1 MTATISPPSRA
12 TRSAA
17 FDGVASWHGD
27 KPGFPEGVVDDR
39 HRVRVREDAGHVQVR
54 LDGAA
59 DEGVDVPL
67 ILSPSGRLAA
77 AADPQ
82 RGLPDQDGPGVAP
95 HTSASRAGDVQEG
108 RAPVAEVEVDVVTL
122 AELDGHAGIMSS
134 GDPDLETLE
143 RIQRRRRVD
152 CDYDV
157 MPRPGTHGSDNPA
170 ASRTAGSSTSCHS
183 NAS

>member
-1 MTATISPPSRA
+1 MTANISPPSRA

-108 RAPVAEVEVDVVTL
+108 RAPVAEVEVDIVTE
-122 AELDGHAGIMSS
+122 AGLDGYAC
-134 GDPDLETLE
+134 L
-143 RIQRRRRVD
+143 
-152 CDYDV
+152 
-157 MPRPGTHGSDNPA
+157 
-170 ASRTAGSSTSCHS
+170 GSSVAQNLDATMR
-183 NAS
+183 AG